1 MSLRV
6 ILRAARHHLQS
17 DEQPFLRVRRSAAAT
32 AVDAHD
38 VQLLAKLKRLYGPE
52 EFIQIRWQL
61 ENLPRLRAN
70 RYTVVLRKLIFVRI
84 GSELR

>member
-1 MSLRV
+1 M
-6 ILRAARHHLQS
+6 
-17 DEQPFLRVRRSAAAT
+17 
-32 AVDAHD
+32 
-38 VQLLAKLKRLYGPE
+38 QLLAKLKRLYSPE